1 MLSLNNLSRSFK
13 LKDGTELKILSELNL
28 SSADGESIAIIG
40 PSGSGKTTLLSLIA
54 GLERPTSG
62 QVIVDSQDL
71 QLLSEKKLAQ
81 FRSLRIGIVFQQ
93 FHLMPHLNAHENV
106 CLPLWLQK
114 HPEAEQLAHAALDAV
129 GMSHRI
135 SHHPWQLSGGE
146 CQRVAIARAI
156 VTNPSLILADEPTGN
171 LDPENAK
178 AVSDLLLN
186 LSRDKKISLVI
197 VTHSISLA
205 NRCDKKLQL
214 AHGKLLDAV
223 DSTLL

>member
-1 MLSLNNLSRSFK
+1 MLTLNNLSRSFK
-13 LKDGTELKILSELNL
+13 LQDGSDLKILSDLNL
-28 SSADGESIAIIG
+28 SSSSGESIAIIG

-62 QVIVDSQDL
+62 QVIVDSLDL
-71 QLLSEKKLAQ
+71 NQMSEKKLAR
-81 FRSLRIGIVFQQ
+81 FRSSRIGIVFQQ
-93 FHLMPHLNAHENV
+93 FHLMPHLNALENV

-114 HPEAEQLAHAALDAV
+114 NPEAENLARASLDSV
-129 GMSHRI
+129 GMSHRT

-156 VTNPSLILADEPTGN
+156 VTSPALILADEPTGN

-178 AVSDLLLN
+178 AISDLLLN
-186 LSRDKKISLVI
+186 LSRVKNISLVI

-214 AHGKLLDAV
+214 AHGKLQNAV
-223 DSTLL
+223 DSALL